1 LNATFST
8 NHDTICINSIDKVI
22 EVEIDWI
29 EISND
34 NLFYLDQVFEL
45 YDQSFPL
52 EVREPHEIFLQS
64 LKYATKAFPNN
75 FRFLV
80 GLSGEAL
87 VSFATGH
94 YLAEV
99 NTGFVVYVATNPLLR
114 TYGIGTKTLLK
125 IEEILNK
132 DAVLAGNL
140 SLRAMILETESPN
153 CVENVIEREVCQ
165 KRNRFFQKNGYE
177 QCLELEYVQPPLHND
192 DKSIPLN
199 LFMKVQQQKD
209 YLNKEE
215 VKNLILAIYHEKY
228 YIVNNIDKEILIRCL
243 YEIGINR
250 RDSRW
255 KLKK

>member
-1 LNATFST
+1 M
-8 NHDTICINSIDKVI
+8 
-22 EVEIDWI
+22 EISWK

-52 EVREPHEIFLQS
+52 EVREPHDIFLQS
-64 LKYATKAFPNN
+64 LKYATKAYPNN
-75 FRFLV
+75 FRLLV
-80 GLSGEAL
+80 GLSGKAL

-94 YLAEV
+94 YLADV
-99 NTGFVVYVATNPLLR
+99 NTGFVVYIATNPLFR
-114 TYGIGTKTLLK
+114 TNGIGTKTLLK

-132 DAVLAGNL
+132 DAVLAGNS

-153 CVENVIEREVCQ
+153 WAETVIDREECL
-165 KRNRFFQKNGYE
+165 KRNGFFRKNGYK
-177 QCLELEYVQPPLHND
+177 QYLEMEYVQPPLHND

-199 LFMKVQQQKD
+199 LFMKVKEKD

-215 VKNLILAIYHEKY
+215 VRNIIHTIYYEKY
-228 YIVNNIDKEILIRCL
+228 YIVNNIDKELLIRCL
-243 YEIGINR
+243 NEIGINR

>member
-1 LNATFST
+1 M
-8 NHDTICINSIDKVI
+8 
-22 EVEIDWI
+22 EVEISWK

-45 YDQSFPL
+45 YDKSFPL
-52 EVREPHEIFLQS
+52 EVREPHNIFLQS
-64 LKYATKAFPNN
+64 LKYATKAYPNN
-75 FRFLV
+75 FRLLV
-80 GLSGEAL
+80 GFSGKAL

-94 YLAEV
+94 YLADV
-99 NTGFVVYVATNPLLR
+99 NTGFVVYIATNPLFR
-114 TYGIGTKTLLK
+114 TNGIGTKTLLK

-132 DAVLAGNL
+132 DAVLAGNS

-153 CVENVIEREVCQ
+153 WAETVIEREECL
-165 KRNRFFQKNGYE
+165 KRNGFFQKNDYKKY
-177 QCLELEYVQPPLHND
+177 LEMEYVQPPLHND

-199 LFMKVQQQKD
+199 LFMKVKEKD

-215 VKNLILAIYHEKY
+215 VRDIIHAIYHEKY
-228 YIVNNIDKEILIRCL
+228 YIVNNIDQEILIRCL
-243 YEIGINR
+243 NEIGINR

>member
-1 LNATFST
+1 M
-8 NHDTICINSIDKVI
+8 
-22 EVEIDWI
+22 EVEISWK

-52 EVREPHEIFLQS
+52 EVREPHNIFLQS
-64 LKYATKAFPNN
+64 LKYATKAYPNN
-75 FRFLV
+75 FRLLV
-80 GLSGEAL
+80 GLSGKAL

-94 YLAEV
+94 YLADV
-99 NTGFVVYVATNPLLR
+99 NTGFVVYIATNPLFR
-114 TYGIGTKTLLK
+114 TNGIGTKTLLK

-132 DAVLAGNL
+132 DAVLAGNS

-153 CVENVIEREVCQ
+153 WAETVIDREECL
-165 KRNRFFQKNGYE
+165 KRNGFFQKNGYK
-177 QCLELEYVQPPLHND
+177 QYLEMEYVQPPLHND

-199 LFMKVQQQKD
+199 LFMKVKEKD

-215 VKNLILAIYHEKY
+215 VRNIIHTIYQEKY
-228 YIVNNIDKEILIRCL
+228 YIVNNIDNEILIRCL
-243 YEIGINR
+243 NEIGINR

>member
-1 LNATFST
+1 M
-8 NHDTICINSIDKVI
+8 
-22 EVEIDWI
+22 EVEISWK

-52 EVREPHEIFLQS
+52 EVREPHNIFLQS
-64 LKYATKAFPNN
+64 LKYATKAYPNN
-75 FRFLV
+75 FRLLV
-80 GLSGEAL
+80 GLSGKAL

-94 YLAEV
+94 YLADV
-99 NTGFVVYVATNPLLR
+99 NTGFVVYIATNPLFR
-114 TYGIGTKTLLK
+114 TNGIGTKTLLK

-132 DAVLAGNL
+132 DAVLAGNS

-153 CVENVIEREVCQ
+153 WAETVIDREECL
-165 KRNRFFQKNGYE
+165 KRNGFFQKNGYK
-177 QCLELEYVQPPLHND
+177 QYLEMEYVQPPLHND

-199 LFMKVQQQKD
+199 LFMKVKEKD
-209 YLNKEE
+209 YLNNEE
-215 VKNLILAIYHEKY
+215 VRNIIHTIYQEKY
-228 YIVNNIDKEILIRCL
+228 YIVNNIDNEILIRCL
-243 YEIGINR
+243 NEIGINR